1 MSSTR
6 LPGKV
11 MKKFGKYSAIEM
23 LIKRIKKSKYKKK
36 ILLATTKKKS
46 DDILEKIAKK
56 NKIDFYRGSNFD
68 VLGRLVNGIKNRK
81 EDIIIQTTGDAP
93 FLDPQII
100 DYMIGYY
107 LKNPGIDFLTNNGLM
122 ILKKNTFPIG
132 MHVSIFKRKELIN
145 IEGKTKNN
153 LELREHPT
161 LYFYREGKKK
171 YLIKNIK
178 ILNKWKR
185 FYSPRLTL
193 DTIDDY
199 KFLKKIFAN
208 FNTLYFGLEE
218 ILNYLDKNKHVCK
231 LNESVKQKIP
241 TGL

>member
-1 MSSTR
+1 
-6 LPGKV
+6 
-11 MKKFGKYSAIEM
+11 
-23 LIKRIKKSKYKKK
+23 
-36 ILLATTKKKS
+36 
-46 DDILEKIAKK
+46 
-56 NKIDFYRGSNFD
+56 
-68 VLGRLVNGIKNRK
+68 
-81 EDIIIQTTGDAP
+81 
-93 FLDPQII
+93 LDPQII
-100 DYMIGYY
+100 DFMIGYY

-218 ILNYLDKNKHVCK
+218 ILNYLDKNKHICK